1 MKFLIGLFLKLLI
14 QKIIMD
20 SLSLCNQIVKKS
32 ALLSSVI
39 DNTKEAFV
47 IFSQTAQEIIKQ
59 MQQTAPD
66 TKFVFQNNSELEF
79 EIRFGEDILIFTM
92 HTNVFEFSRQHE
104 VMKLPYV
111 TQDKER
117 SFCGMINIYNFLS
130 DSFDYDRDYDIG
142 YLIGRVFI
150 NKDNHYFIEGKRE
163 VGLLYSNFNTSII
176 NNESISSII
185 LSSMEYANN
194 FDLLVP
200 PFDEVKTISVGEMKM
215 NSSAKRFIT
224 AKRLGFEF
232 QQDRE

>member
-1 MKFLIGLFLKLLI
+1 MNISDLCKKIAEKSSLL
-14 QKIIMD
+14 D
-20 SLSLCNQIVKKS
+20 NIVN
-32 ALLSSVI
+32 
-39 DNTKEAFV
+39 NTKDSFTLFRE
-47 IFSQTAQEIIKQ
+47 TAQEIIKQ
-59 MQQTAPD
+59 MQEESPEI
-66 TKFVFQNNSELEF
+66 KFVFQNKSELEF

-92 HTNVFEFSRQHE
+92 HTNIFEFSRQHE
-104 VMKLPYV
+104 VMKLPYI

-150 NKDNHYFIEGKRE
+150 NKEKHYFIEGKRE

-176 NNESISSII
+176 NKESISSII

-200 PFDEVKTISVGEMKM
+200 PFDEVKTISVGEMKL
-215 NSSAKRFIT
+215 NSSSKRIIT

>member
-1 MKFLIGLFLKLLI
+1 MNISDLCKKIAEKSSLLDNI
-14 QKIIMD
+14 
-20 SLSLCNQIVKKS
+20 LN
-32 ALLSSVI
+32 
-39 DNTKEAFV
+39 NTKDSFFLFKE
-47 IFSQTAQEIIKQ
+47 TAQEIIKQ
-59 MQQTAPD
+59 MQKD
-66 TKFVFQNNSELEF
+66 SSETKFVFQNKSELEF

-92 HTNVFEFSRQHE
+92 HTNIFEFSRQHE

-117 SFCGMINIYNFLS
+117 SYCGMINIYNFLS

-176 NNESISSII
+176 NKESIISII
-185 LSSMEYANN
+185 LSAMEYANN

-200 PFDEVKTISVGEMKM
+200 PFDEVKTISVGEIKL
-215 NSSAKRFIT
+215 NSSEKRFIT

>member
-1 MKFLIGLFLKLLI
+1 
-14 QKIIMD
+14 MD

-215 NSSAKRFIT
+215 NSSAKRIIT

>member
-1 MKFLIGLFLKLLI
+1 MDTLTLCK
-14 QKIIMD
+14 KIAEK
-20 SLSLCNQIVKKS
+20 SL
-32 ALLSSVI
+32 LLSTI
-39 DNTKEAFV
+39 ENNTKDAFKN
-47 IFSQTAQEIIKQ
+47 FKESAQEIIKQ
-59 MQQTAPD
+59 MQETAPE
-66 TKFVFQNNSELEF
+66 TKFIFQNKSELEF

-111 TQDKER
+111 IQDKER

-130 DSFDYDRDYDIG
+130 DSFDYDREYDIG

-150 NKDNHYFIEGKRE
+150 NKENHYFIEGKRE

-176 NNESISSII
+176 NKESINSII

-200 PFDEVKTISVGEMKM
+200 PFDEVKTISIGEMKL
-215 NSSAKRFIT
+215 NSSSKRIIT